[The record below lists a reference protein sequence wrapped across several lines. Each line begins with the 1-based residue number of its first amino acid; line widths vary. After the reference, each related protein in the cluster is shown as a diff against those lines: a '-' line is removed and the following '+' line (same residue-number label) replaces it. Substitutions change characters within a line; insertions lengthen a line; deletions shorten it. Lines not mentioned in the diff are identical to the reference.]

1 MNVINT
7 NLNMVKNQLQN
18 ESENFFKSEP
28 VNQFKNSIADAVKS
42 NISSIASSIKT
53 NSNKPETVADVVKN
67 KLIQTNTKK
76 DPTATSWYVLI
87 MLILGFCMVYYY
99 YYLQNN
105 REKIKKTWSQR
116 KCSPEN
122 LLIAGWFK
130 PDSYKKSSFEYVYEN
145 FMECTENII
154 IKIIPI
160 IFLPYQKIMVTFN
173 KVFNDIVNLEFTLKF
188 RSMDIRKQ
196 LYNYY
201 SRLYSQIQTIFVPL
215 QKLINLFKDSV
226 GKTQAVI
233 FVAVKF
239 LEGVYMT
246 IRGTMFHMWE
256 RINKIMIDFVVIW
269 MPVIVAAAPLLMAA
283 TGGTAIIPLSTY
295 VGIALSYVVPVSV
308 ANALYERFLISTLGF
323 KPMIGLTT
331 VNGKSFKR
339 MMQNIFDS
347 FNPAG
352 EFMEK
357 GLKGLKD
364 AGKAV
369 GKFASSTYN
378 NTKKGVKN
386 LFCFDENTL
395 IETTEGVI
403 KIKDLKI
410 NSRLKD
416 GSIVTCIFIL
426 NSYKQKMYS
435 INNVTVSGNHK
446 IYHNQTWIPVENHP
460 LSTPIEQY
468 MKPLIY
474 CINTSNKIIN
484 IDNMIFT
491 DWDDLDSHDVRE
503 LNEKYSSIFNEPL
516 HKKNLHQFLE
526 SGFIENT
533 NVELEDGRIIPF
545 QNLQINNILSS
556 GEIILGQVEIKAD
569 DVPLYEYFI
578 ENKKYIGG
586 PNLQILHHT
595 NTILDTFEL
604 VKTQISK
611 KENKLYHVIT
621 NTGTI
626 TIGGYK
632 FLDYNGAIE
641 TLLEQDRNKLMD
653 VL

>member
-7 NLNMVKNQLQN
+7 NLNTVKNQLKN
-18 ESENFFKSEP
+18 ESAKFFKSET
-28 VNQFKNSIADAVKS
+28 VNQFKNSITDAVKS

-53 NSNKPETVADVVKN
+53 NSNMPETVADAVKN

-87 MLILGFCMVYYY
+87 MLILGFFMVYYY
-99 YYLQNN
+99 YYFQNN

-154 IKIIPI
+154 IKVIPI
-160 IFLPYQKIMVTFN
+160 IFLPYQKIMVSFN
-173 KVFNDIVNLEFTLKF
+173 KIFNDIVNLEFVLKF

-201 SRLYSQIQTIFVPL
+201 SKLYRQIQTIFVPL
-215 QKLINLFKDSV
+215 QKLMNLFKDSV

-233 FVAVKF
+233 IVAVKF

-246 IRGTMFHMWE
+246 IRGALFHMWE
-256 RINKIMIDFVVIW
+256 RINKIMLDFVVIW
-269 MPVIVAAAPLLMAA
+269 MPVMVAATVVLTAA
-283 TGGTAIIPLSTY
+283 TGGAATVPISLY
-295 VGIALSYVVPVSV
+295 VAMIVAYIVPISI
-308 ANALYERFLISTLGF
+308 ANAIFERFLISALGF

-339 MMQNIFDS
+339 MIQNIFDS

-357 GLKGLKD
+357 SWKGLKD

-378 NTKKGVKN
+378 KTKKGVKN

-395 IETTEGVI
+395 IETTEGPI

-416 GSIVTCIFIL
+416 GSIVTCILIL
-426 NSYKQKMYS
+426 NSDNQKMYS
-435 INNVTVSGNHK
+435 INNVIVSGNHK

-460 LSTPIEQY
+460 LSKPIEQY
-468 MKPLIY
+468 MNPLIY
-474 CINTSNKIIN
+474 CINTSNKIIH

-491 DWDDLDSHDVRE
+491 DWDDLDYRDVRE
-503 LNEKYSSIFNEPL
+503 LNEKYSSILNESL

-533 NVELEDGRIIPF
+533 NVELEDGKIIPF
-545 QNLQINNILSS
+545 QNLQVNNILSS

-569 DVPLYEYFI
+569 DVQLYEYYI

-626 TIGGYK
+626 TIDGYK